1 MDRYVILSGKEIPQT
16 QLSLVWAI
24 DLVRYATSEISSF
37 AKLIE
42 CRIDEDGN
50 ETIILD
56 VEVEVGQYVVHDIK
70 RTERIAVKF
79 NDDCSIPDIL
89 ALRDD
94 FPQVPHLNFR
104 MTEKPKSLC
113 LFAERHE
120 DIKRYWTPAFLISRV
135 REWLKLTARG
145 QLHKDDQPLEPLFEA
160 VGCQIIIPFDLF
172 LKDKQDARK
181 LNVHIKDCQHNML
194 TLKATYAEPTTQIN
208 NEYIPVIIEAEAQ
221 EHGIIRRLPRNLNE
235 LGLILA
241 GANIDLIGQVSTDL
255 KGILMGNQY
264 NRYKNSQLL
273 LIVCLPKK
281 RSQESKPEDIEIWAF
296 IMPEPVSSVGEKL
309 GLWEIKNG
317 IPGILVAASEAIR
330 EIEIQPAKVVFSFN
344 RELAAKLNG
353 ISKSDSRKI
362 ALVGAGALG
371 SQIFMNLVRAGFG
384 SWTLIDNDCLLP
396 HNIARHVLAGYAVG
410 YPKAYA
416 LSEFANTLFQSE
428 KISDYIITDLLRP
441 EKNEERI
448 NSTLKVADVIIDIS
462 TSISV
467 ERYISRDIESKGRR
481 TSVFLNPSG
490 TDSVLLVEDVK
501 RTVTLD
507 MVEMQYYRVLL
518 YDEKLYSH
526 IAIEGESVR
535 YANSCRDVTSLMPQD
550 LICIHAGVLSRALRN
565 SLEEEQGCIAIWRVD
580 PDDLTVEK
588 TQYSLSETFCKQYND
603 WTIINDDYFERKI
616 QILRAKKLPNETG
629 GVLVGAFDMVR
640 KLIYLVD
647 TIASPSDSVEWPT
660 SYIRGCKGLNDEVV
674 KIMKITG
681 NGLGYVGEWHSHPD
695 GCAILPSTDDKK
707 AFEWLSEKMS
717 LEGRP
722 AVMMI
727 VGQDDYRVYVGTM
740 SIASKQYGIVSD

>member
-1 MDRYVILSGKEIPQT
+1 MDRYVILSGQEIPQT
-16 QLSLVWAI
+16 QLNLAWAI
-24 DLVRYATSEISSF
+24 DLVRYATSEISNF

-42 CRIDEDGN
+42 CCIDEDGS

-79 NDDCSIPDIL
+79 KDDRSIPEIL

-94 FPQVPHLNFR
+94 FPQVPHLNLR
-104 MTEKPKSLC
+104 MAEKPKSLC

-120 DIKRYWTPAFLISRV
+120 DIKRYWTPAFLIGRV
-135 REWLKLTARG
+135 REWLRLTARG

-160 VGCQIIIPFDLF
+160 VGCQIIIPFDIF
-172 LKDKQDARK
+172 LNDEPGNRK
-181 LNVHIKDCQHNML
+181 LDVHIKDGQPNML
-194 TLKATYAEPTTQIN
+194 TLKATYAESTEIN
-208 NEYIPVIIEAEAQ
+208 NEYIPMIIKAEAQ
-221 EHGIIRRLPRNLNE
+221 EHGIIRRLPQNLNE
-235 LGLILA
+235 LGVILA
-241 GANIDLIGQVSTDL
+241 DANIDLIDQVSARL
-255 KGILMGNQY
+255 KAILIEKQY
-264 NRYKNSQLL
+264 DTYKNSQLM

-296 IMPEPVSSVGEKL
+296 IIPEAVRLVGEKL

-317 IPGILVAASEAIR
+317 IPGFLVLASKTTSEIAI
-330 EIEIQPAKVVFSFN
+330 QAAKVIFSFN
-344 RELAAKLNG
+344 REQAAKLNG

-362 ALVGAGALG
+362 ALIGVGALG

-396 HNIARHVLAGYAVG
+396 HNLSRHVLAGYAVG

-416 LSEFANTLFQSE
+416 LSKHANTIYDGE
-428 KISDYIITDLLRP
+428 TISDYIIADLLWP
-441 EKNEERI
+441 DKNEERI
-448 NSTLKVADVIIDIS
+448 KSTLQVADAIIDIS
-462 TSISV
+462 TSIAV
-467 ERYISRDIESKGRR
+467 ERYISRDIASEGRR
-481 TSVFLNPSG
+481 ISVFLNPSG
-490 TDSVLLVEDVK
+490 TDSVLLVEDAK
-501 RTVTLD
+501 RTISLD
-507 MVEMQYYRVLL
+507 VVEMQYYRVLL
-518 YDEKLYSH
+518 HDGKLSSH
-526 IAIEGESVR
+526 IAAEGESVR

-550 LICIHAGVLSRALRN
+550 LICIHAGILSRALRN
-565 SLEEEQGCIAIWRVD
+565 SLEEEQGCIAIWQID
-580 PDDLTVEK
+580 PTDLTVEK
-588 TQYSLSETFCKQYND
+588 KQYRLSETFCKQYND
-603 WTIINDDYFERKI
+603 WTIIIDDYLEKKI
-616 QILRAKKLPNETG
+616 QILRAEKLPKETG

-647 TIASPSDSVEWPT
+647 TIASPIDSVEWPT
-660 SYIRGCKGLNDEVV
+660 SYIRGCNGLYEAVV
-674 KIMKITG
+674 RIMQITG

-707 AFEWLSEKMS
+707 AFEWLAEKMS

-727 VGQDDYRVYVGTM
+727 VGQNDYRVYAGTM
-740 SIASKQYGIVSD
+740 E